1 MSPHDYR
8 RKTYPYALGV
18 RNSNTANGY
27 IDVEIHLEP
36 HVHNNWEF
44 VVHVE
49 NVSRVHSLLMACAPE
64 LDALNLISPSAE
76 KTALLAHLKNISS
89 NAHTLQDSFM
99 RRGAI
104 NGRYRY

>member
-1 MSPHDYR
+1 MSQYDYR
-8 RKTYPYALGV
+8 RGAVAYALRV

-44 VVHVE
+44 VVQVE
-49 NVSRVHSLLMACAPE
+49 QVSLVHELLMACAPE
-64 LDALNLISPSAE
+64 LDALNLISPSSE
-76 KTALLAHLKNISS
+76 KTELLRYLRNIEGS
-89 NAHTLQDSFM
+89 ARILQDSFI
-99 RRGAI
+99 RRGPT

>member
-1 MSPHDYR
+1 MSQYDYR
-8 RKTYPYALGV
+8 RGAVAYALRV
-18 RNSNTANGY
+18 RNSNTAHGY

-49 NVSRVHSLLMACAPE
+49 NASRVHSLLMACAPE

-76 KTALLAHLKNISS
+76 KTALLTHLKNIGS

-99 RRGAI
+99 RRGPT
-104 NGRYRY
+104 NGRFRY